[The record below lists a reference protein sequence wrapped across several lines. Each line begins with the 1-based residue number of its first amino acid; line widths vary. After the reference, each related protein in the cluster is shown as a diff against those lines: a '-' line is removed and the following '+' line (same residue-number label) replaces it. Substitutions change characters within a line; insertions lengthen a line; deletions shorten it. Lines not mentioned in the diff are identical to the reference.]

1 MSEPVR
7 LYKKTDNVSPVNH
20 IFDKVEAW
28 ILSHASIF
36 LFFALVMLF
45 VLFVMLIWVL
55 TGVSATESGVT
66 YNQFNNII

>member
-1 MSEPVR
+1 MNEPAS

>member
-1 MSEPVR
+1 MAPAR

-36 LFFALVMLF
+36 LFLALVMLF
-45 VLFVMLIWVL
+45 VLFVMLIWLL
-55 TGVSATESGVT
+55 TGVSGTESGVT
-66 YNQFNNII
+66 YNQFNNIV

>member
-1 MSEPVR
+1 MNEPAR

-36 LFFALVMLF
+36 LYFALVMLF

-55 TGVSATESGVT
+55 TGVSATE
-66 YNQFNNII
+66 